1 MHSLSQ
7 YRGRVLH
14 YNGFPH
20 CVGSDAGIAAPDS
33 NWRKMTN
40 MTRGSLT
47 ALAVVFAGIAP
58 AQAQYPTKTIRWVV
72 PFAAGSG
79 TDTVARIV
87 QPQLSA
93 ALGEQVVIEN
103 RPGAAGNL
111 GAQVAAA
118 APADGYTLFMG
129 ISAHSI
135 SMTLYRKPGYDLVRD
150 FVPVSLLAAGSF
162 TLATHPSL
170 PAKSV
175 KDLVAFAK
183 KRPGEINVATAG
195 ASIRLAAKMF
205 DNMAGT
211 RMTEVTYKGTPQAIT
226 AVVSGE
232 ASVSYPATSAVIP
245 HARAGKL
252 RALAVTTPRRSSMAP
267 DIPTIAES
275 GLPGFDVTTW
285 YGLMF
290 PTGAPKEAIGRMHG
304 AAASALG
311 HPSVKDRFAKTD
323 LEPRPSTP
331 EEFGAYVRKEVAK
344 WAKVIKESGI
354 AIE

>member
-1 MHSLSQ
+1 MTTRAYSGLA
-7 YRGRVLH
+7 VL
-14 YNGFPH
+14 
-20 CVGSDAGIAAPDS
+20 
-33 NWRKMTN
+33 
-40 MTRGSLT
+40 
-47 ALAVVFAGIAP
+47 ALALAAIAP
-58 AQAQYPTKTIRWVV
+58 AEAQYPNRAIRWIV

-93 ALGEQVVIEN
+93 ALGEQVVIDN

-129 ISAHSI
+129 ISSHSI
-135 SMTLYRKPGYDLVRD
+135 SMTLYRKPGFDLARD
-150 FVPVSLLAAGSF
+150 FVPVSLLAEGSF
-162 TLATHPSL
+162 ALATHPSV

-175 KDLVAFAK
+175 KELVAFAR
-183 KRPGEINVATAG
+183 KRPGELNVATAG
-195 ASIRLAAKMF
+195 ATIRLAAKMF

-226 AVVSGE
+226 AIVSGE
-232 ASVSYPATSAVIP
+232 VSVSYPATSAAIP
-245 HARAGKL
+245 HARTGKL
-252 RALAVTTPRRSSMAP
+252 RVLAVTTPRRSHMAP

-275 GLPGFDVTTW
+275 GLPGYDVTTW

-290 PTGAPKEAIGRMHG
+290 PTNTSKEIVARMN
-304 AAASALG
+304 AAAVKALA
-311 HPSVKDRFAKTD
+311 HPAVKERYSTTD
-323 LEPRPSTP
+323 LEPSSSTP
-331 EEFGAYVRKEVAK
+331 DEFGAYIRKEIAK
-344 WAKVIKESGI
+344 WAKVIKASGI